1 MKPHVLKVAHVPH
14 FLDEHLNQH
23 FQVHTA
29 TQDAEPGSLSAIA
42 PDIRALVA
50 NGESTIRA
58 TLLDQLPALELIA
71 VFGVG
76 YDGVDVAAAQAR
88 GIAVTNTPDVLTDDV
103 ADMGMALL
111 LTLARRIVEADAFV
125 RAEQWPKGPF
135 PWSRS
140 VSRQKLG
147 IVGLGRIGS
156 AFAQRAAAFGMDI
169 AYTGR
174 TVKSGVPYRYQPS
187 LAALAEE
194 VDFLAVC
201 AHGGE
206 STRGLI
212 DAKVLDA
219 LGPQGLL
226 INIGR
231 GSVVDEAALIQALQH
246 GTIAGA
252 GLDVFAHEPNV
263 PAALRALPNVVLTPH
278 AASATTQTR
287 QAMSDLVYEN
297 LAAHFAGRRLVTPVS
312 N

>member
-1 MKPHVLKVAHVPH
+1 MKPHILKVAHVPH
-14 FLDEHLNQH
+14 FLDAHLDQH
-23 FQVHTA
+23 FQVHVA
-29 TQDAEPGSLSAIA
+29 DQDAKPGSLSSIA
-42 PDIRALVA
+42 PDVRALVA

-58 TLLDQLPALELIA
+58 ALLDQLPALELIA

-111 LTLARRIVEADAFV
+111 LALARRILEADAFV
-125 RAEQWPKGPF
+125 RAQQWPTGPF
-135 PWSRS
+135 GWSRS
-140 VSRQKLG
+140 ISRQKVG

-156 AFAQRAAAFGMDI
+156 AFARRAAAFGMEI
-169 AYTGR
+169 TYTGR
-174 TVKSGVPYRYQPS
+174 TAKPQAPYRYQPS
-187 LAALAEE
+187 LSVLAEE
-194 VDFLAVC
+194 VDFLVVC
-201 AHGGE
+201 AHGGD

-212 DAKVLDA
+212 NAQILQA
-219 LGPQGLL
+219 LGPHGLL

-231 GSVVDEAALIQALQH
+231 GSVVDEPALIHALQNDI
-246 GTIAGA
+246 IAGA

-263 PAALRALPNVVLTPH
+263 PEALRALPNVVLTPH

-297 LAAHFAGRRLVTPVS
+297 LAAHFTGRPLPTPVTR
-312 N
+312 